1 MIKRLFLRILANM
14 GALYGV
20 SLMLSGSFAVTGGWR
35 GYLIAAILFGFLN
48 GIIKPILKILSL
60 PIVLLTAGVFILVI
74 NTFLVWFAKYSL
86 DVLRFEGVR
95 VVIEGGIGTYISV
108 ALLLSIAN
116 MVLHWL
122 LTE

>member
-1 MIKRLFLRILANM
+1 MIKRTLLRIIANM

-20 SLMLSGSFAVTGGWR
+20 GLMLSGSFLVTGGWR
-35 GYLIAAILFGFLN
+35 GYLIAAIIFGFLN
-48 GIIKPILKILSL
+48 GFVKPILKILSL

-86 DVLRFEGVR
+86 DILRFEGVR
-95 VVIEGGIGTYISV
+95 VVIEGGVGTYISV
-108 ALLLSIAN
+108 ALLLSVVN